1 MNKKFLTLLMLAS
14 FLATP
19 LSAMALDPNTVP
31 VLDNSI
37 NGKVTTESWGLNAT
51 VGSGKTGEVGQF
63 DWKTFNLGSNKQ
75 VNWAFTSTSQTAL
88 NRVLDGNMS
97 QIYGK
102 LTNSCA
108 NPDCASTMNS
118 SKVIL
123 INPNGILFGGGS
135 SVNLN
140 SFTASTFDA
149 KGAKNIKD
157 MSANELKTYTSNL
170 DRNFGPD
177 VKITFASTTD
187 KIGSL
192 IKMDGANVHAD
203 KTLIV
208 LAKDIEVK
216 NGSVLS
222 TTIGYNY
229 NNNTQSFSNAKL
241 LTGDGADVTYQKNGY
256 ANNGDVAVKAGKAG
270 VDYTINIGK
279 DASSTAGRNDIT
291 SGNILIRNAGT
302 TANSNINIKG
312 TDLTGYKLMNSAAG
326 DITVWADNKVNT
338 EDTNIETM
346 NSFEIGSQATKNTY
360 AQAGGR
366 VTIYGDQGVDMKSTK
381 IKSAHSTSANGGGD
395 VTVESI
401 YGDVKMSA
409 GSEINSYGNVNID
422 ALKNVAL
429 SDTVIR
435 AKNRDNADAS
445 IGGASLAHLTK
456 DIVIKAREG
465 SVSLNN
471 AQLAASNNVTV
482 DAATTNT
489 IKGGSVYAAKALN
502 IYGQNTT
509 LENTRLGYNDLSL
522 YKKGATAAQ
531 DQINNVTVKGTTTF
545 DDRKVTDGSLT
556 LTASGNLTTDG
567 ATLKHA
573 SLDYFTAGT
582 SSDNKAVTLNS
593 NTGNVSFTNGS
604 NIKATS
610 TDITANALNGSVN
623 VLGSA
628 LNANRDVVLNAKNS
642 FVAGT
647 NINSAANITAGRT
660 INVTVSGKDSDIAL
674 DKAVLD
680 KLVYN
685 NRLKLNADRDVKLS
699 STSTLNVDRADLNAG
714 RNNEVLAAG
723 SINLSHSTLKAADN
737 KITATNGGGVNFDT
751 VSAEAANATTV
762 IADCNVTTAGVTK
775 ALDLKGTKLIVSTQ
789 GNIDLAL
796 AGSNNANAGL
806 RVEGKEV
813 TLTGVNG
820 SVGYTGGDIHS
831 KTLTPT
837 TNTTNANLS
846 IDKIVS
852 NRLNLNADN
861 KFIASGEA
869 YIEVKDYGGFN
880 MDSTPSD
887 VYDINGNYN
896 YQPFYNGS
904 TNQGTLSTG
913 DDGYKQ
919 HSITLSGDNFTLV
932 YERPTGIPCPPDP
945 DVPTDDGNLVRLPV
959 QTAFS
964 TQGQVVNNLTD
975 VTANIV
981 AAAAGI
987 VLTDEQKED
996 EYTLET
1002 Y

>member
-1 MNKKFLTLLMLAS
+1 MNKKFLTLIMLAS
-14 FLATP
+14 FLTTP

-31 VLDNSI
+31 NLNGVI
-37 NGKVTTESWGLNAT
+37 NGKVDTESWGLNAT

-63 DWKTFNLGSNKQ
+63 DWNTFNLGSNKQ
-75 VNWAFTSTSQTAL
+75 VNWAFTGVSQTAL

-157 MSANELKTYTSNL
+157 MTGSELTNYKNTIDSK
-170 DRNFGPD
+170 FGPD

-216 NGSVLS
+216 NGSVIS
-222 TTIGYNY
+222 TTLGYNY
-229 NNNTQSFSNAKL
+229 NNGTQSFSNAKL
-241 LTGDGADVTYQKNGY
+241 IASDGADVTYQKNGY
-256 ANNGDVAVKAGKAG
+256 ANNGDVIVKAGKAAT
-270 VDYTINIGK
+270 DYTINIGN
-279 DASSTAGRNDIT
+279 DTSSTRNDMK
-291 SGNILIRNAGT
+291 SGSILIRNAGT

-312 TDLTGYKLMNSAAG
+312 TDIEGHKLMNSASG

-338 EDTNIETM
+338 EDVRLETV
-346 NSFEIGSQATKNTY
+346 NTYEVGSQATKNTY
-360 AQAGGR
+360 AQTGGR
-366 VTIYGDQGVDMKSTK
+366 ITIYGDQGVDLKNTK
-381 IKSAHSTSANGGGD
+381 ITSAHSTSANDGGN
-395 VTVESI
+395 VTVSSI

-409 GSEINSYGNVNID
+409 NSEINSYGNATVE

-429 SDTVIR
+429 SDTIIR
-435 AKNRDNADAS
+435 AKNRDTHP
-445 IGGASLAHLTK
+445 ITGAALNSTK
-456 DIVIKAREG
+456 DVLVKAHQG
-465 SVSLNN
+465 SVSLDNTR
-471 AQLAASNNVTV
+471 LAASNNVTV

-556 LTASGNLTTDG
+556 LTASGNFTADN
-567 ATLKHA
+567 ATLKRA

-582 SSDNKAVTLNS
+582 SSDNTAVTLNS
-593 NTGNVSFTNGS
+593 NTGNVSFVNGS
-604 NIKATS
+604 NVKATS

-623 VLGSA
+623 VLNSK
-628 LNANRDVVLNAKNS
+628 LDANRDVVLNAKNS

-647 NINSAANITAGRT
+647 NINSSSDIKAGRT
-660 INVTVSGKDSDIAL
+660 INVTVSGQGSDIVL
-674 DKAVLD
+674 DRQVLD

-685 NRLKLNADRDVKLS
+685 NRLKLNADRDIKLS
-699 STSTLNVDRADLNAG
+699 STSGLAIDRADLNAG
-714 RNNEVLAAG
+714 RNNEISAAS
-723 SINLSHSTLKAADN
+723 SIGLSHSTLKAADN
-737 KITATNGGGVNFDT
+737 KITATNGGGVSFDT
-751 VSAEAANATTV
+751 VTAEATNATTV
-762 IADCNVTTAGVTK
+762 TADCNVTTADVTK
-775 ALDLKGTKLIVSTQ
+775 ALDLKGTKLVVNTQ
-789 GNIDLAL
+789 GDINLAL

-806 RVEGKEV
+806 RAEGRNV

-820 SVGYTGGDIHS
+820 SIGYTGGDIHS

-837 TNTTNANLS
+837 TNTANANLS
-846 IDKIVS
+846 IDRIVS
-852 NRLNLNADN
+852 NKLNLNADN
-861 KFIASGEA
+861 KFIASNEA

-880 MDSTPSD
+880 MDSTPEF
-887 VYDINGNYN
+887 VYNADGSYN
-896 YQPFYNGS
+896 THPFYNSS
-904 TNQGTLSTG
+904 TNQGQLSTG

-919 HSITLSGDNFTLV
+919 HNITLSGDNFTLV
-932 YERPTGIPCPPDP
+932 YERPTGAPCPPEPPVLP
-945 DVPTDDGNLVRLPV
+945 DDETNLVRLPL
-959 QTAFS
+959 QNEFAG
-964 TQGQVVNNLTD
+964 QGQVVNNLTD